1 MDGEMDDTRS
11 SKAQPR
17 YQDVADVLMK
27 EVADG
32 QFPIGSM
39 LPTELELCERFDVS
53 RYTIREALRRLE
65 EIGLVARRQ
74 GSGTVVQATEFGP
87 GYVQQ
92 IGSLSELLQ
101 YSADTR
107 LYVMETEDISLDRSL
122 ARVLRCRPGEERH
135 RISGL
140 RRVDA
145 SGQPICWSDIY
156 LIPEYA
162 GILDMIGKRSGP
174 VYNLVESEFGEKVEN
189 VSVEM
194 FPSTVPERLEAALD
208 VAPGTSAMTIIRR
221 YTGQDN
227 RLFEVSVSVHPEG
240 RFTYS
245 IALKREWRLPVGGR

>member
-1 MDGEMDDTRS
+1 
-11 SKAQPR
+11 
-17 YQDVADVLMK
+17 V
-27 EVADG
+27 
-32 QFPIGSM
+32 
-39 LPTELELCERFDVS
+39 
-53 RYTIREALRRLE
+53 
-65 EIGLVARRQ
+65 
-74 GSGTVVQATEFGP
+74 
-87 GYVQQ
+87 
-92 IGSLSELLQ
+92 
-101 YSADTR
+101 
-107 LYVMETEDISLDRSL
+107 
-122 ARVLRCRPGEERH
+122 
-135 RISGL
+135 

-156 LIPEYA
+156 VIPEYA

-174 VYNLVESEFGEKVEN
+174 VYSMIESDFGEKVES